1 MSESSN
7 LKTPPNKRNKE
18 NDLSI
23 ALDALNCL
31 PEHGKNAGLKNIAKK
46 SGSNQKHYVC
56 RGCSNYRLILVN
68 V

>member
-1 MSESSN
+1 MIKIILNINIRFMSESSN

-31 PEHGKNAGLKNIAKK
+31 PD
-46 SGSNQKHYVC
+46 
-56 RGCSNYRLILVN
+56 R
-68 V
+68 